1 MSQNDVIKVNL
12 AIGKGF
18 LMLIVRHALSLY
30 SVRFSVNLPETQ
42 RFEPNVAVPL

>member
-1 MSQNDVIKVNL
+1 MSQNNYDDVIKVNL

-30 SVRFSVNLPETQ
+30 SVRLPETH
-42 RFEPNVAVPL
+42 RFKPNIAVPL